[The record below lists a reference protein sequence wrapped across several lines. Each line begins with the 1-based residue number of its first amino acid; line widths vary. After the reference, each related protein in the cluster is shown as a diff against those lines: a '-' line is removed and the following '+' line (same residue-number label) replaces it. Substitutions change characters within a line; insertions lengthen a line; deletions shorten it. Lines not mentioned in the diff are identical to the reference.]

1 MPERSM
7 SFLVGDNPFHG
18 ISHLSQERARARAE
32 KKDPGNAQHAA
43 QLVKLSLQ
51 NGANGFMFSVDE
63 TTLSILRFL
72 RESEESKH
80 LDLYALV
87 PYAYEYVR
95 LAAQSGGVSSLAK
108 RLAKQMIFSTSV
120 KAIAL
125 NLIGL
130 IRVDPKALLK
140 TYISY
145 EVGRIK
151 SAVKGHARLKSVLI
165 HEIITDMALG
175 FNLDWFFKSYIQHME
190 GSGVLPGFE
199 TRNFAYLAKKF
210 CEWKI
215 DFSKIVIA
223 APFNR
228 IGFQMNPSRIECEDM
243 LESVSE
249 SQLIAMSILAAGYLK
264 PADAIKYLA
273 NLKVISG
280 VVAGVSN
287 EHQATETFVLLRQ
300 ALGSGHFTRSKAF
313 NNSQSS

>member
-1 MPERSM
+1 M

-32 KKDPGNAQHAA
+32 KKDPENAEHAA

-63 TTLSILRFL
+63 TTLSILRLL
-72 RESEESKH
+72 RESKESENF
-80 LDLYALV
+80 DLYAIV

-95 LAAQSGGVSSLAK
+95 LAAQTGGVSSLAK
-108 RLAKQMIFSTSV
+108 RLAQQMIFSTNLKV
-120 KAIAL
+120 IAS

-130 IRVDPKALLK
+130 IRVDPSAFLK

-145 EVGRIK
+145 EMGRIK

-190 GSGVLPGFE
+190 KTGVRPGFE

-210 CEWKI
+210 CEWEI
-215 DFSKIVIA
+215 DFSKIAIA
-223 APFNR
+223 APFNK
-228 IGFQMNPSRIECEDM
+228 IGFQMNPSGIECEDM

-249 SQLIAMSILAAGYLK
+249 SEVIAMSILAAGYLK
-264 PADAIKYLA
+264 PADAIRYLA
-273 NLKVISG
+273 NLQSING
-280 VVAGVSN
+280 VVVGVSN
-287 EHQATETFVLLRQ
+287 EHQATETFILLRQ
-300 ALGSGHFTRSKAF
+300 ALELGHFAG
-313 NNSQSS
+313 Q